1 MQLTNT
7 IMELPATQHVLVE
20 VIFHIRTY
28 IVLFALNYAL
38 RVKMKPI
45 NVHPA
50 MTVTTMETHA

>member
-45 NVHPA
+45 NVHLA